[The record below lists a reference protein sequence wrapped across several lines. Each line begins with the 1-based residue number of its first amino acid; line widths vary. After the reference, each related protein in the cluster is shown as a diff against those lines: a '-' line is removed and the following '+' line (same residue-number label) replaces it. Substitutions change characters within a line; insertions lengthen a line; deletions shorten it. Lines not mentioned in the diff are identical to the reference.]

1 MSTRRVTVK
10 LRGIEAVG
18 ILRGLA
24 QFEVSSYIDADP
36 CVYCGG
42 KSGTKEHILP
52 RNRGGVG
59 LGWENLASAC
69 QACNMKRGS
78 RPLLI
83 YLLER
88 SHP

>member
-18 ILRGLA
+18 ILRGLRH
-24 QFEVSSYIDADP
+24 FEVSSYLSADP

-42 KSGTKEHILP
+42 VASTKEHILP
-52 RNRGGVG
+52 RNRGGTG

-69 QACNMKRGS
+69 PTCNMRRGS

-88 SHP
+88 SQL